1 MGKWGFL
8 VTEHGKFG
16 HLLLLFCSSQ
26 GSEASR
32 RSPAAQRDSRGNQD
46 IAETRT
52 TQILTSRFAIC
63 SAAVFLTFFPEFQRD
78 QKEGAAWRCCPDACN
93 LLCCALKSYA
103 FSLSSSD
110 ICVLIL
116 FLQLFRE
123 ICFCCLPMLLR
134 DEETHPCVD
143 LALAF
148 EAKQNASW
156 GCHKFSWLERSGL
169 FFSCCTMVTIP

>member
-63 SAAVFLTFFPEFQRD
+63 SAAVFLMFFPEFQRD

-110 ICVLIL
+110 M
-116 FLQLFRE
+116 
-123 ICFCCLPMLLR
+123 CFNSVSAVVQRDLLLLSSHVAEGWRDTSLCWFGSCLW
-134 DEETHPCVD
+134 
-143 LALAF
+143 
-148 EAKQNASW
+148 S
-156 GCHKFSWLERSGL
+156 
-169 FFSCCTMVTIP
+169 